1 MFYIWLM
8 VVILLTIVEVIT
20 VNLTTIWFVIS
31 GIITIFV
38 SMITD
43 NFAYQLGTFT
53 VLGII
58 LLLTTKSFLQKR
70 LSVIKEATNLDRVV
84 GMDGVETIQ
93 ISKKQSGEVKVDGKL
108 WTALS
113 NEELSKGDLIQVIKM
128 DGVKLHVR
136 KEVKK

>member
-38 SMITD
+38 AMITD

-53 VLGII
+53 VLGVI

-70 LSVIKEATNLDRVV
+70 LSIIKEATNLDRVV
-84 GMDGVETIQ
+84 GMDGVVTIP

>member
-70 LSVIKEATNLDRVV
+70 LSIIKEATNLDRVV
-84 GMDGVETIQ
+84 GMDGVVTIP

>member
-1 MFYIWLM
+1 
-8 VVILLTIVEVIT
+8 
-20 VNLTTIWFVIS
+20 
-31 GIITIFV
+31 
-38 SMITD
+38 
-43 NFAYQLGTFT
+43 
-53 VLGII
+53 
-58 LLLTTKSFLQKR
+58 
-70 LSVIKEATNLDRVV
+70 
-84 GMDGVETIQ
+84 MDGVVTIP

>member
-84 GMDGVETIQ
+84 GMDGVVTIP